1 MTANELE
8 RGARRLA
15 DGGYSPEG
23 PTPTRV
29 LLNEIVREFGAGRSV
44 STPAYVELGQPCE
57 GLAIV
62 GLGVRRVY
70 GADVVAPAMNRT
82 AILDFEVT
90 NVDREFERLKDIVK
104 DWVFSP
110 TNQPWGNRAMLFRD
124 PDGNLVNVFT
134 TAREV
139 AGAPQ

>member
-1 MTANELE
+1 MKLKQT
-8 RGARRLA
+8 RLVTE
-15 DGGYSPEG
+15 DVD
-23 PTPTRV
+23 R
-29 LLNEIVREFGAGRSV
+29 LCEFYETVTGAGRNV

-62 GLGVRRVY
+62 GAGVRRVY

-82 AILDFEVT
+82 AILDFEVK
-90 NVDREFERLKDIVK
+90 NVDGEFERLKDIVK

-110 TNQPWGNRAMLFRD
+110 PNQPWGNRAMLFRD

-134 TAREV
+134 AAAES
-139 AGAPQ
+139 AAAPR